1 MDKELQNISLDGIPN
16 INEVANF
23 SLKLET
29 LSQTVQ
35 RHKELREL
43 CHKEFLRRMENVLS
57 RRRCLLER
65 RRIRQ
70 TVNNTKDQ
78 IDSFQGER
86 NDTQVTE
93 VSTIK
98 LHNIVKES
106 EERTQTE
113 DLPDITKAHL
123 VNDNQKRKGKTVGFE
138 KNQDTRVHH
147 NNSRGKRRN
156 SKGNS
161 SDGNKFSRKSRR
173 NFRRI
178 SLAVGGAVRISAR
191 RRNTYPTETGLF
203 VGKSAN
209 NYPKGK
215 MNESKTESQCNSFS
229 DEHRNTTPHSN
240 RGETHLA
247 ITRQTLNTNARV
259 KIRDI
264 VTRVKVIK
272 TFQGSIRKGD
282 TKTDPVKFQGQ
293 K

>member
-1 MDKELQNISLDGIPN
+1 MDKELLIISLDEIPN

-23 SLKLET
+23 SLELEV

-43 CHKEFLRRMENVLS
+43 CHKEFLCRMENVLS

-65 RRIRQ
+65 RRIGQ

-86 NDTQVTE
+86 NDTPVTG
-93 VSTIK
+93 VSIIK
-98 LHNIVKES
+98 LHNIDKEP

-113 DLPDITKAHL
+113 DLPDLTKAHL

-138 KNQDTRVHH
+138 KNQVTRVHH
-147 NNSRGKRRN
+147 NNSRWKRRN

-161 SDGNKFSRKSRR
+161 SDGSKFSGKSRR

-178 SLAVGGAVRISAR
+178 SLAVGGTVRISAR
-191 RRNTYPTETGLF
+191 RRNTFPAETGLF

-215 MNESKTESQCNSFS
+215 MNESKTESQGNSFS
-229 DEHRNTTPHSN
+229 DEHRNTTPHSS
-240 RGETHLA
+240 RGELHLA
-247 ITRQTLNTNARV
+247 ITRQTLNTNASF
-259 KIRDI
+259 KI
-264 VTRVKVIK
+264 
-272 TFQGSIRKGD
+272 
-282 TKTDPVKFQGQ
+282 
-293 K
+293 